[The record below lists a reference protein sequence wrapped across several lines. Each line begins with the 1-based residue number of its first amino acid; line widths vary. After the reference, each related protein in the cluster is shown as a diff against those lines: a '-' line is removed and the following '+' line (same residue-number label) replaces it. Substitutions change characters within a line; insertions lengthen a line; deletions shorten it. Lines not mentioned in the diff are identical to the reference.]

1 MGKLKPIGSEKLQ
14 GMDKINRIMEIARYK
29 EHIPKPINE
38 DSSKEY
44 SKTLSNGVDYQIV
57 KERVGYVIK
66 KSINESEYDYLEP
79 MKNRKY
85 YPSYSQALKRLN
97 LIAKEVNVN
106 EGYEGGVSLF
116 NEGDRDD
123 ATRFILK
130 MPTEE
135 QAAPAAAP
143 APVPAPAPA
152 PAPEE
157 EPTLAPAPEEEPMM
171 PEEEPMT
178 PEEDEHDE
186 EEVSIKVIQKLTGKL
201 AQKLRMM
208 DLDEDTKLSSNDVKY
223 VINSILSALDLSS
236 LDEND
241 KEEIMAKFETEEG
254 TEPKM
259 DMGDE
264 TDMGGEEEIGI
275 DTGEEVT
282 TPEIGETH
290 DIESLLKRDH
300 STGEKSSNVDKMIEG
315 LFSESKV
322 DKILKKYFKIDDREK
337 SLIEENKKM
346 IQQVKR
352 LSQSVSQEVTSSKL
366 IKENT
371 NIKLLGRTKQ
381 KNLLFLV
388 NEEKVRVNPKGRI
401 L

>member
-38 DSSKEY
+38 DSSREY

-57 KERVGYVIK
+57 KEKVGYVIK
-66 KSINESEYDYLEP
+66 KSINESEYDYVEP
-79 MKNRKY
+79 MRNRKY

-106 EGYEGGVSLF
+106 EGYEGRVSLF

-135 QAAPAAAP
+135 QVTPATAPAP
-143 APVPAPAPA
+143 APVPSPEV
-152 PAPEE
+152 APEE
-157 EPTLAPAPEEEPMM
+157 EAIPPMEEPSVDDVEDIDITTETEPEEE
-171 PEEEPMT
+171 
-178 PEEDEHDE
+178 
-186 EEVSIKVIQKLTGKL
+186 EVTFKTIQKLTGKL
-201 AQKLRMM
+201 AQKLRV
-208 DLDEDTKLSSNDVKY
+208 LGQKEDEHMSGDDVKY

-236 LDEND
+236 LSEDD
-241 KEEIMAKFETEEG
+241 KDEIMNKFEKDEEMSKSDTDIDITSDEDI
-254 TEPKM
+254 TEPSS
-259 DMGDE
+259 DLE
-264 TDMGGEEEIGI
+264 SELGEAI
-275 DTGEEVT
+275 DTTAVPEREPKTTKMEE
-282 TPEIGETH
+282 
-290 DIESLLKRDH
+290 
-300 STGEKSSNVDKMIEG
+300 MIEG

-322 DKILKKYFKIDDREK
+322 DKILKKYFKIEENEK
-337 SLIEENKKM
+337 ELMEQKRQRIEESKKM
-346 IQQVKR
+346 IKQVKR
-352 LSQSVSQEVTSSKL
+352 LSESISQEITSSNL
-366 IKENT
+366 IKENSD
-371 NIKLLGRTKQ
+371 IKLIGRTKQ

-388 NEEKVRVNPKGRI
+388 NEEKVRVNPKGQI